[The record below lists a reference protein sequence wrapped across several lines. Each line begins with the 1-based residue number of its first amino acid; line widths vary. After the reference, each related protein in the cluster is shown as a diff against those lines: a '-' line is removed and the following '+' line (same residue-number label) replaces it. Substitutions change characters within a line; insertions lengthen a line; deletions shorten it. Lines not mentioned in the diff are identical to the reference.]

1 MVKTTVIN
9 AELCRAMVEA
19 RHGDAIV
26 LCDGNMPIP
35 PKCSIIDLSLTR
47 GVPTMMQVMKAVLN
61 DMVAE
66 RYDLFSLMP
75 EYNPGMAKAIQSL
88 LNPLPGG
95 TVDQREL
102 TEIMLRA
109 KAVVRTGDMGTAV
122 AWYYILLQGWRS
134 MWSGLHLVFQKN
146 RRSKGWKRTIV
157 LWWSKTE
164 KVALSLIESQD
175 W

>member
-75 EYNPGMAKAIQSL
+75 EYKPGMAKAIQSL

-109 KAVVRTGDMGTAV
+109 KAVVRTGDMGSCC
-122 AWYYILLQGWRS
+122 S
-134 MWSGLHLVFQKN
+134 MVLYSASGM
-146 RRSKGWKRTIV
+146 
-157 LWWSKTE
+157 E
-164 KVALSLIESQD
+164 KYVERFTLSFSEKQEE
-175 W
+175 